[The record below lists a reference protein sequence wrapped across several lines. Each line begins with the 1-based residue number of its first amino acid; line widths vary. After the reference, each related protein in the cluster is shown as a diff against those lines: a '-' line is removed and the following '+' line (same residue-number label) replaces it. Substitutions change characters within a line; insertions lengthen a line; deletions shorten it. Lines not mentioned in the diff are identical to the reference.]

1 MEKGITRLN
10 LGAGND
16 IRNGWC
22 NVDLQAGD
30 GVDLVC
36 DVSHLPFADKSIEK
50 IYASDVLEHI
60 MYAKVPGTLKE
71 WYRVLAPKSTIT
83 IKVPSLSTIATNYV
97 RHEINTK
104 EFVRLV
110 YGGQQEGEIANAHK
124 SGFDPQYLS
133 LLMKRAGFEITKIIS
148 HPGHPDGN
156 NLVIIG
162 QKTK

>member
-110 YGGQQEGEIANAHK
+110 YGGQQEGEI
-124 SGFDPQYLS
+124 
-133 LLMKRAGFEITKIIS
+133 
-148 HPGHPDGN
+148 
-156 NLVIIG
+156 
-162 QKTK
+162 KTK